1 MVWLSNDE
9 TITRVNLLIR
19 DENLVYVVGVSRT
32 LGEGIPSHLEHV
44 FQPVGIIDV
53 DVGNPI
59 RSVRKE
65 GKLQISVMIIG
76 FEALCRL
83 KPGGRMVQQ
92 LGHLKEAAAGH
103 RVLRVFS
110 QLLGHLRKKA
120 ISAGLV

>member
-9 TITRVNLLIR
+9 TITGVNLLIR

-32 LGEGIPSHLEHV
+32 LAEGIPSHLEHV

-65 GKLQISVMIIG
+65 GKLQISVTIIG

-83 KPGGRMVQQ
+83 KPGGMVQQ
-92 LGHLKEAAAGH
+92 FRRLKEAAAGH

-110 QLLGHLRKKA
+110 RLLGHLRKEA